1 MTNRKF
7 YKTVI
12 KFTVLSEVPIPSGM
26 TLGSIADE
34 CLNGDWSMGNYVRK
48 ETEIDG
54 KQAANALLNQGSEPE
69 FFGLT
74 DKGKDNNQ

>member
-12 KFTVLSEVPIPSGM
+12 EFTVLSEVPIPSGM
-26 TLGSIADE
+26 SLGSIADE
-34 CLNGDWSMGNYVRK
+34 CINGDWSMGDSTHK
-48 ETEIDG
+48 QTELNG
-54 KQAANALLNQGSEPE
+54 KQAASALLNQGSDPD

-74 DKGKDNNQ
+74 DEGEDNDQ